1 VRQSLAAVAGGAIL
15 LWLLSLQ
22 TGAVSRGAVSPL
34 VSLAEGGTRRF
45 MPITARSVPTPTKTP
60 TATPMPPVVDVRVE
74 GEDTCSRFRGGT
86 RQDPNGEY
94 VCFLSHESLPVD
106 MTGWQVEDEGGHI
119 YTFPA
124 FVLAPHNRVRLHSG
138 PGADTSTDLYWGRGL
153 VWNNDHDTVMLYDA
167 WRRLVSRYVY

>member
-1 VRQSLAAVAGGAIL
+1 ML

-22 TGAVSRGAVSPL
+22 TGAVSGGAVAPV
-34 VSLAEGGTRRF
+34 VSLREGDARRF
-45 MPITARSVPTPTKTP
+45 MPIAARSVPTPTKTP
-60 TATPMPPVVDVRVE
+60 TATPIPPVADVRVE

-94 VCFLSHESLPVD
+94 VCFLSYEALPVG
-106 MTGWQVEDEGGHI
+106 MTGWQVEDEAGHV
-119 YTFPA
+119 YSFPA
-124 FVLAPHNRVRLHSG
+124 FVLAPHSRVRLHSG

-153 VWNNDHDTVMLYDA
+153 VWNNDHDIVMLYDA